1 MWEQGAAPARI
12 QLYGVLLEAILPP
25 VPGRRPNFTSSC
37 RNTWVRA
44 HLPWPSG
51 SPRYGSCLEN
61 KASLTEETSLRR
73 SGVEVEEPARNF
85 SSSAPR
91 SPARSF
97 SRTSSLLMPRIY
109 PVAVIGPTSLDT
121 LPNTLPLAFC
131 GGEGGSLPHL
141 RRVDDT
147 SFGSWVRAGALGG
160 TLQDLPPP
168 AFVW

>member
-1 MWEQGAAPARI
+1 MGFCSRPSCPLSRGGDPTFPPPA
-12 QLYGVLLEAILPP
+12 G
-25 VPGRRPNFTSSC
+25 
-37 RNTWVRA
+37 NTWVRA

-61 KASLTEETSLRR
+61 KAETSLRR

-91 SPARSF
+91 SPARFF

-109 PVAVIGPTSLDT
+109 PVAVMGPTSLDT